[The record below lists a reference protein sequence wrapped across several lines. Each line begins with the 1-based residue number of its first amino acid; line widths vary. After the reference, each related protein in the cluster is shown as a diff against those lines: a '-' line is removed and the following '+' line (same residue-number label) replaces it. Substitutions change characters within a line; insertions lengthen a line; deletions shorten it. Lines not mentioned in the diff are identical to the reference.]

1 MDAPYRV
8 EIPYWFSG
16 HNVKGQGQTAGLH
29 PKRCLFNISWP
40 FVWWSNLL
48 PWLTLKRSSLVTRS
62 RSNYWSSFQHYLLN
76 ILWAICLI
84 ITKLGTV
91 VATIVG
97 THGWLRFV
105 PFPSWREERS
115 VISRGFRRWVATRE
129 WIIHCICT
137 TLLTFCDLVYINRN
151 QSLYP
156 MYKIWSPYSNW
167 G

>member
-1 MDAPYRV
+1 MMSAQCLLTPLLERCQTWYSECPYRV
-8 EIPYWFSG
+8 NIPYWFSG
-16 HNVKGQGQTAGLH
+16 HNVKVQGQTAGLH
-29 PKRCLFNISWP
+29 PKRCLFIISWP
-40 FVWWSNLL
+40 FVWWWNLL
-48 PWLTLKRSSLVTRS
+48 PWLTLKRNSLVTRS

-76 ILWAICLI
+76 IWWVICLI

-91 VATIVG
+91 
-97 THGWLRFV
+97 
-105 PFPSWREERS
+105 
-115 VISRGFRRWVATRE
+115 VATRE

-151 QSLYP
+151 QSIYP